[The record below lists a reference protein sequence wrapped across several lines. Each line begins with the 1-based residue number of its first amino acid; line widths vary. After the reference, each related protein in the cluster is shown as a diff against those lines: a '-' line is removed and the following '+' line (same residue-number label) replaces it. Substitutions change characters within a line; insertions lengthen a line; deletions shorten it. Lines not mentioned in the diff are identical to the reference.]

1 MDAKRIFQPI
11 TLSLMTMVILVMAG
25 CASNKMTSQEKAV
38 QKALLAQK
46 ITESLR
52 QRDYQI
58 DVSQATP
65 DGWGRVIQLTSL
77 YSVKV
82 SGDTIISN
90 LPFYGR
96 AYSVPYGG
104 GSGLNFTG
112 LIRHYDETVTR
123 KGEHILYLD
132 VESQEDVYRY
142 IISLFDNGKA
152 SVSVTPRQRSHIFF
166 TGYFHEE

>member
-1 MDAKRIFQPI
+1 MDVKRIMEL
-11 TLSLMTMVILVMAG
+11 TTVSLMTVVILALAG
-25 CASNKMTSQEKAV
+25 CASQRMTSQEKAV

-58 DVSQATP
+58 DVTQATP

-77 YSVKV
+77 YSVRV
-82 SGDTIISN
+82 SGDTIVSN
-90 LPFYGR
+90 LPFFGR

-112 LIRHYDETVTR
+112 MIRHYDETLTR

-132 VESQEDVYRY
+132 VESQEDTYRY

-152 SVSVTPRQRSHIFF
+152 TVSVTPRQRSHISFS
-166 TGYFHEE
+166 GYYHEE